1 MEIEHRGRVYRVHP
15 FSYCKSMGVIREG
28 KRMVAGWSHDDR
40 KGYHVQLANA
50 PGEARGPKLDACFIS
65 LLDN

>member
-1 MEIEHRGRVYRVHP
+1 MEIVHQGRVFRVCP

-28 KRMVAGWSHDDR
+28 KRLIAGWSHDDQ
-40 KGYHVQLANA
+40 KGYHLQLAYA
-50 PGEARGPKLDACFIS
+50 SGEARGPKLDACLIS